1 MLHNNNFSKIHDEF
15 QILQQN
21 EWNSYGLA
29 SRFFFLKFF
38 LCLILHPTQLS
49 SVHIKS
55 IFFTL
60 STFTLQFQKLTSSDW
75 YNPET

>member
-15 QILQQN
+15 QIRQQN

-38 LCLILHPTQLS
+38 HCQILHPTNL
-49 SVHIKS
+49 

-60 STFTLQFQKLTSSDW
+60 STFTLQFQKLTSSVW
-75 YNPET
+75 FNPET